1 MNTLH
6 INLTGLR
13 SNFRPYLV
21 IDGKNIPYK
30 RNATGSYDAVYTTD
44 KDSANI
50 LVYKYLEIRGKLWWL
65 MSLLFFFVSVFGI
78 FDSRYDKK
86 CIVAHLEYNVRLQG
100 ENHMQLAFYPPHD
113 KLRAADAAGDFPA
126 FEEKQN
132 ILGVDVLKMTVPVS
146 PGRNIAVVIEA
157 AASVYRLKMMGYNA
171 LDELTERLLN
181 N

>member
-21 IDGKNIPYK
+21 IDGKNIPYET
-30 RNATGSYDAVYTTD
+30 NTTGSYDAVYTTD

-132 ILGVDVLKMTVPVS
+132 IFYIDKIAKKRQRIMLAVKLLIWVALIATGILVMLTSFGVL
-146 PGRNIAVVIEA
+146 
-157 AASVYRLKMMGYNA
+157 
-171 LDELTERLLN
+171 
-181 N
+181 